1 MNSSRISTMKIP
13 TRVEARPLSTWIER
27 FGLPLSV
34 SAMEAQPIG
43 MAVALVL
50 LLFTQ
55 TLKVSALDI
64 GSIALLLLGL
74 LWWAML
80 VEYLHLSQRVK
91 DARLVTLLH
100 LCGWLLALAVVVGP
114 QAPDLLAG
122 KNIAG
127 AVIDVGLVLW
137 FWRRGM
143 QRARRGFEYG
153 ELSLAFK
160 IGFGI
165 LLGIMIVAMLLPQ
178 PLGPQLLA
186 ALAGSLVIFFLSGLV
201 ALSLVRLASIRHA
214 RRADGTQADP
224 TRFWLLAL
232 SLLGCA
238 VIALVILLETV
249 FSLATFEVVLSALAP
264 FWNALGTV
272 VGWILY
278 GIIFVILSPIF
289 DGISWLMGWLLHY
302 TNSSQ
307 PPPVQPFKPPFHNTR
322 GPQPISPE
330 VLLIGRW
337 VLLALAVLV
346 VLWIVRVSLRRR
358 SVLAEEEQVE
368 EERESLDSR
377 SLLGQ
382 RWREWWQRLRRVKRT
397 APALDGL
404 DPDSVRARYRE
415 LLHTIATEKSALARQ
430 ASETPA
436 EYESRLL
443 PHLAAPNDSSN
454 DGTETA
460 TLDELT
466 QAYMLER
473 YGSERSDERTRQHLR
488 RQVPRLIARLIG
500 RKEARS

>member
-27 FGLPLSV
+27 FGLPLAV

-43 MAVALVL
+43 MAVVLVM

-55 TLKVSALDI
+55 TLKVPALDI

-80 VEYLHLSQRVK
+80 VEYLYLSQRVK
-91 DARLVTLLH
+91 QTSLVTLLH
-100 LCGWLLALAVVVGP
+100 LCGWLFALAAVIGP

-127 AVIDVGLVLW
+127 AVIDVGLVIW

-143 QRARRGFEYG
+143 QRARRGFESG
-153 ELSLAFK
+153 ELSLVFK
-160 IGFGI
+160 IGFGV
-165 LLGIMIVAMLLPQ
+165 LLGIMLVGMVLPQ
-178 PLGPQLLA
+178 PQGPHLLA
-186 ALAGSLVIFFLSGLV
+186 ALAGSLIAFFLSGLV
-201 ALSLVRLASIRHA
+201 ALSLVRLSHIRQV

-238 VIALVILLETV
+238 VIALVILLEAV
-249 FSLATFEVVLSALAP
+249 FSFTTFEVVLSALVP
-264 FWNALGTV
+264 FWNVLGTV

-278 GIIFVILSPIF
+278 GIIFVILTPIF
-289 DGISWLMGWLLHY
+289 DGISWLMGLLLHHA
-302 TNSSQ
+302 TSSQ
-307 PPPVQPFKPPFHNTR
+307 RQPVQPFKPPFHNTR

-346 VLWIVRVSLRRR
+346 VLWIVRVSLRRG
-358 SVLAEEEQVE
+358 SVLVEEEQVE

-377 SLLGQ
+377 SLLFE
-382 RWREWWQRLRRVKRT
+382 RWRAWWQRLRRGKRV

-415 LLHTIATEKSALARQ
+415 LLHAVASEKSTLARQ

-436 EYESRLL
+436 EYETRLL
-443 PHLAAPNDSSN
+443 PHLAAPNASSQ
-454 DGTETA
+454 DGAEA
-460 TLDELT
+460 LILDELT

-473 YGSERSDERTRQHLR
+473 YGSKRADERTRQHLR
-488 RQVPRLIARLIG
+488 RRVPHLIARLIG
-500 RKEARS
+500 K

>member
-1 MNSSRISTMKIP
+1 MKIP

-27 FGLPLSV
+27 FGLPLAV

-43 MAVALVL
+43 MAVALVMF
-50 LLFTQ
+50 LFTR

-91 DARLVTLLH
+91 QIRLVSLLH
-100 LCGWLLALAVVVGP
+100 LCGWLIALAAIIGP

-127 AVIDVGLVLW
+127 AVIDVGLIIW

-143 QRARRGFEYG
+143 QRARRGFEYS
-153 ELSLAFK
+153 ELALAFK
-160 IGFGI
+160 IGFGV
-165 LLGIMIVAMLLPQ
+165 LLGIMLVAMILPQ
-178 PLGPQLLA
+178 PQGTHLLA
-186 ALAGSLVIFFLSGLV
+186 ALAGSLMVFFLSGLV
-201 ALSLVRLASIRHA
+201 ALSLVRLANIRQV

-238 VIALVILLETV
+238 VIALVVLLEAV
-249 FSLATFEVVLSALAP
+249 FSFTTFEVVLSALAP

-278 GIIFVILSPIF
+278 GIIFVILTPIF
-289 DGISWLMGWLLHY
+289 DVISWLFGLLLHH

-307 PPPVQPFKPPFHNTR
+307 RQPVQPFKPPFSNTR

-346 VLWIVRVSLRRR
+346 VLWIVRVSLRRWQ
-358 SVLAEEEQVE
+358 VLADDEQVE

-377 SLLGQ
+377 SLLFE
-382 RWREWWQRLRRVKRT
+382 RWREWWQRRLRGKRA
-397 APALDGL
+397 APTLDTL

-415 LLHTIATEKSALARQ
+415 LLHAVATEKSVLARQ

-436 EYESRLL
+436 EYETRLL
-443 PHLAAPNDSSN
+443 PHLAAPDDSN
-454 DGTETA
+454 QNGTDT
-460 TLDELT
+460 TLLDELT

-473 YGSERSDERTRQHLR
+473 YGSERADERTRQHLR
-488 RQVPRLIARLIG
+488 MRVPHLIARLIG
-500 RKEARS
+500 KKEERP